1 MVTVPAI
8 HENVPGPMDLV
19 RLVTRFNLH
28 PEAELH
34 PSWLPADWPTRHR
47 TPARLGP
54 RGRAV
59 LSQLLMRASA
69 DGVSNDFNFD
79 SRGKRL
85 VLLDAGSLRCLALY
99 CGLCAHLPLL
109 RQRGALSGQIRRQ
122 ARRLG
127 DDALDFVLERV
138 PELTEIRMDA
148 KVLKDKPA
156 GAGHV
161 IATRGYRLLLG
172 LMATEGEAVLQR
184 LQHKMPRRVSTYRVP
199 ALEARQQRQLG
210 ELVLSCIVPERL
222 PQWDWLF

>member
-1 MVTVPAI
+1 
-8 HENVPGPMDLV
+8 MDLV
-19 RLVTRFNLH
+19 RVVTHFNLH
-28 PEAELH
+28 PEADLH
-34 PSWLPADWPTRHR
+34 PSWLPADWPVRHR
-47 TPARLGP
+47 VPARLGL

-59 LSQLLMRASA
+59 LSQLLMRSSA
-69 DGVSNDFNFD
+69 GGTPGDFNFD

-85 VLLDAGSLRCLALY
+85 ALLDAGSLRRLALY
-99 CGLCAHLPLL
+99 CGFCAHLPLL
-109 RQRGALSGQIRRQ
+109 RQRGALSSQLRRQ

-127 DDALDFVLERV
+127 EDTLDFVLERV

-172 LMATEGEAVLQR
+172 LMAAEGEAMLRRV
-184 LQHKMPRRVSTYRVP
+184 QHKLPRRVSTYRVP